1 MVGSAFG
8 MPAVW
13 VELAVMGAAVQWW
26 VWVDAGVDGFLV
38 DEIVRKQWGWV
49 FLFGFRYFFLYLF
62 F

>member
-1 MVGSAFG
+1 